1 MKICNNRL
9 VKAFFLMDREGAAS
23 DFSVRFFPLLEEIAL
38 MRILTLLFT
47 LAFSMVHGTMTA
59 APTSSPSPA
68 PTSTATA
75 TFGGGCFWCVDAVY
89 QYVPGVL
96 KITSGYA
103 GGTVP
108 NPTYDQVCTGRT
120 GHAEVVQIS
129 YDPSKVS
136 YDQLLDLFWK
146 AHDPTTLNRQ
156 GADHGTQYR
165 SIILTSSPEEAA
177 AAEAS
182 KKKAQALFSDPIV
195 TEIVPLTTFY
205 PAEEYHQDYYQN
217 NKDKNPYCRA
227 VIAPKLKKLGLPQ

>member
-1 MKICNNRL
+1 MQ
-9 VKAFFLMDREGAAS
+9 
-23 DFSVRFFPLLEEIAL
+23 EIAS
-38 MRILTLLFT
+38 MRNLVLLSA
-47 LAFSMVHGTMTA
+47 LAFSIFPSAMTA
-59 APTSSPSPA
+59 AQTSSPLPA
-68 PTSTATA
+68 KTATA

-89 QYVPGVL
+89 QYVPGVI

-108 NPTYDQVCTGRT
+108 DPTYEQVCTGRT
-120 GHAEVVQIS
+120 GHAEVVQIT

-165 SIILTSSPEEAA
+165 SIILTSTPEEAA

-182 KKKAQALFSDPIV
+182 KKKAQSQFSDPIV
-195 TEIVPLTTFY
+195 TEIKPLTTFY
-205 PAEEYHQDYYQN
+205 PAEEYHQDYYSN
-217 NKDKNPYCRA
+217 NKQKNPYCQM

>member
-1 MKICNNRL
+1 M
-9 VKAFFLMDREGAAS
+9 GS
-23 DFSVRFFPLLEEIAL
+23 QTFSTRFFHLLEEIAV
-38 MRILTLLFT
+38 MRNLLLLFA
-47 LAFSMVHGTMTA
+47 LAFPIVTSDMTA
-59 APTSSPSPA
+59 APTPSPLPA
-68 PTSTATA
+68 KTATA
-75 TFGGGCFWCVDAVY
+75 TFGGGCFWCIDAVY

-103 GGTVP
+103 GGKAP

-129 YDPSKVS
+129 YDPSKVT

-165 SIILTSSPEEAA
+165 SIILTSSPEEAS

-182 KKKAQALFSDPIV
+182 KKKAQSQFPGPIV
-195 TEIVPLTTFY
+195 TEIVPLTVFY
-205 PAEEYHQDYYQN
+205 PAEGYHQEYYRN
-217 NKDKNPYCRA
+217 NKDKNPYCEA
-227 VIAPKLKKLGLPQ
+227 VITPKLKKLGLPQ

>member
-1 MKICNNRL
+1 
-9 VKAFFLMDREGAAS
+9 
-23 DFSVRFFPLLEEIAL
+23 
-38 MRILTLLFT
+38 MRILILLFT
-47 LAFSMVHGTMTA
+47 LAFSMVIGTMTA
-59 APTSSPSPA
+59 APTSSPSPT
-68 PTSTATA
+68 PTATATA

-103 GGTVP
+103 GGSVP

-129 YDPSKVS
+129 YDPSKVT